1 MSSVHEGHR
10 NRLKKQFSE
19 HGGLGM
25 NDIQFLEMLL
35 YYAIPRRDTNE
46 LAHALLDRY
55 GSIRGVLDAP
65 AGDLITVPG
74 IGDNAA
80 LFLETIREALQRYI
94 TSPNKETNY
103 IFSSSDAGKYLV
115 PMLRYETTE
124 KVYLMCLNGRG
135 AIINC
140 GEVASGTLSTVNVS
154 IRKIV
159 DIAMRCHCTSVV
171 LAHNH
176 PSGDPTPSREDI
188 AITIRL
194 VDAAKILG
202 VRLLDHIV
210 VGRRTDAHPD
220 GFASLSREKL
230 VSF

>member
-1 MSSVHEGHR
+1 MTSVHEGHR
-10 NRLKKQFSE
+10 NRLKKQFAD

-35 YYAIPRRDTNE
+35 FYAIPRRDTNE
-46 LAHALLDRY
+46 LAHALLERY

-65 AGDLITVPG
+65 AGDLVTVPG

-80 LFLETIREALQRYI
+80 HFLEAVREALQRYI

-103 IFSSSDAGKYLV
+103 IFSSADAGKYLV
-115 PMLRYETTE
+115 PILQYERTE

-135 AIINC
+135 AIISC
-140 GEVASGTLSTVNVS
+140 EEIASGTLSTVNVS
-154 IRKIV
+154 IRRIV

-176 PSGDPTPSREDI
+176 PAGFALPSTEDRAFTYELKHALELMDI
-188 AITIRL
+188 HM
-194 VDAAKILG
+194 K
-202 VRLLDHIV
+202 DHILV
-210 VGRRTDAHPD
+210 AD
-220 GFASLSREKL
+220 GDY
-230 VSF
+230 VSFAQSGYL

>member
-1 MSSVHEGHR
+1 MTGVHEGHR

-46 LAHALLDRY
+46 LAHALLERY
-55 GSIRGVLDAP
+55 GTIRGVLDAP
-65 AGDLITVPG
+65 AGDLVNVPG

-80 LFLETIREALQRYI
+80 LFIEVVREALQRYV

-115 PMLRYETTE
+115 PILRYERTE

-135 AIINC
+135 AIISC
-140 GEVASGTLSTVNVS
+140 GEIASGTLSTVNVS

-159 DIAMRCHCTSVV
+159 DIAMRSHSTSVV

-176 PSGDPTPSREDI
+176 PAGFALPSTEDR
-188 AITIRL
+188 AFTYEL
-194 VDAAKILG
+194 KHALG
-202 VRLLDHIV
+202 LMDIQLKDHILV
-210 VGRRTDAHPD
+210 AD
-220 GFASLSREKL
+220 GDY
-230 VSF
+230 VSFAQSGYL

>member
-1 MSSVHEGHR
+1 MTGVHEGHR

-35 YYAIPRRDTNE
+35 YYAIPRRYTNE
-46 LAHALLDRY
+46 LAHALLERY
-55 GSIRGVLDAP
+55 GTIRGVLDAP
-65 AGDLITVPG
+65 AGDLVNVPG

-80 LFLETIREALQRYI
+80 LFIEVVREALQRYV

-115 PMLRYETTE
+115 PILRYERTE

-135 AIINC
+135 AIISC
-140 GEVASGTLSTVNVS
+140 GEIASGTLSTVNVS

-159 DIAMRCHCTSVV
+159 DIAMRSHSTSVV

-176 PSGDPTPSREDI
+176 PAGFALPSTEDR
-188 AITIRL
+188 AFTYEL
-194 VDAAKILG
+194 KHALG
-202 VRLLDHIV
+202 LMDIQLKDHILV
-210 VGRRTDAHPD
+210 AD
-220 GFASLSREKL
+220 GDY
-230 VSF
+230 VSFAQSGYL

>member
-10 NRLKKQFSE
+10 TRLKKQFSE
-19 HGGLGM
+19 HGGQGL

-46 LAHALLDRY
+46 LAHALLERY

-65 AGDLITVPG
+65 AGDLVAVPG

-80 LFLETIREALQRYI
+80 QFLETIREALKRYI

-103 IFSSSDAGKYLV
+103 IFSSSDAGKYFV
-115 PMLRYETTE
+115 PILRYETTE
-124 KVYLMCLNGRG
+124 KVFLMCLNGRG
-135 AIINC
+135 AIISC

-176 PSGDPTPSREDI
+176 PAGFALPSMEDR
-188 AITIRL
+188 AFTHEL
-194 VDAAKILG
+194 QHALG
-202 VRLLDHIV
+202 LMDIKLKDHIIV
-210 VGRRTDAHPD
+210 AD
-220 GFASLSREKL
+220 GDY
-230 VSF
+230 VSFAQSGYLLI